1 MNTAQSTTLAQGPG
15 KGETKGG
22 RRPTAVSPFPGARSD
37 HSSPSESDTEVQET
51 IPRRHFTA
59 EFKLRI
65 LQEVDACSEHG
76 QIGALLRREGL
87 YYSHLRDWR
96 ELRDQGAFD
105 ALNRKRGRKVKQ
117 KRELA
122 GQIASLERENRRLE
136 DELRKARIIIE
147 YQKKMADLLSPA
159 KEELTPCR

>member
-22 RRPTAVSPFPGARSD
+22 RRPTGVSPFPGARNDLSN
-37 HSSPSESDTEVQET
+37 PLVPNTEVQET

-59 EFKLRI
+59 EYKLRI

-105 ALNRKRGRKVKQ
+105 ALNRKRGRKAKH
-117 KRELA
+117 KNHLA
-122 GQIASLERENRRLE
+122 GQIASLEREKRRLE
-136 DELRKARIIIE
+136 EELRKARIIIE
-147 YQKKMADLLSPA
+147 YQKKMADLLSPSP
-159 KEELTPCR
+159 EELTPCS